1 MGGREGGGGGKAV
14 LKGRG
19 VISSSLVGRAGVG
32 DSSTREEIA
41 ELERGGH
48 TRTTTLQVY

>member
-19 VISSSLVGRAGVG
+19 VISSSLVGEQGLAILLPEKK
-32 DSSTREEIA
+32 SQS
-41 ELERGGH
+41 
-48 TRTTTLQVY
+48 